1 MRFRPR
7 DIIGLVLVAA
17 SYVAFVPGIT
27 KPLITLSASVKFLGN
42 EMELF
47 RETRSMLRMI
57 DSLHDSGNDFVA
69 GLILL
74 FGIVI
79 PVAKGLL
86 ILAGAFLPG
95 RARRGADLFARSITK
110 WAMNDVFVVAVYVAF
125 LSAKATDALD
135 ATLEPGFFWFT
146 GYVLLSLA
154 SLAFLR
160 PVARPVATPD
170 PPPAAGDPTPS
181 A

>member
-7 DIIGLVLVAA
+7 DIVGLVLVAA
-17 SYVAFVPGIT
+17 SYVAFVPGILQ
-27 KPLITLSASVKFLGN
+27 PLVTLTASVKLLGN

-47 RETRSMLRMI
+47 RETRSMLKMI
-57 DSLHDSGNDFVA
+57 EGLHDSGNDFVA

-79 PVAKGLL
+79 PVTKGLL
-86 ILAGAFLPG
+86 ILGSAFLPA
-95 RARRGADLFARSITK
+95 RARRGSDRFARGITK

-125 LSAKATDALD
+125 LSAKATDNLD
-135 ATLEPGFFWFT
+135 AKLEPGFYWFT
-146 GYVLLSLA
+146 TYVLLSLA

-160 PVARPVATPD
+160 PVRRPDAT
-170 PPPAAGDPTPS
+170 
-181 A
+181 